1 MGLGKTIEALALIIA
16 HRAPDAEPKTTLIV
30 APLALLK
37 QWDREIADKIR
48 PAYKLSTFLYHGRL
62 KKTRK
67 ASQLSKFDIVI
78 TTYETVAW
86 EYKNFLENRRRITS
100 QLFGPGNKFH
110 RIILDE
116 AHKIKNRAAVCSTAV
131 AELDAKY
138 RLCMTG
144 TVFMNRTAEIFA
156 LIRFLRI
163 KPYDDWMR
171 FNEDIERPLRHWV
184 EDEQAEG
191 MRKLQVLF
199 RSITLRRTK
208 DSQLDGKPII
218 TLPELTITSELAVF
232 NDDERAYYDALERKQ
247 QIRFNKYLKQGSLS
261 KVYTFILVLLL
272 RLRQA
277 CCHPFL
283 IKDHG
288 IPDEAQLDGKQ
299 MVQLAMKLDR
309 GIVDRILK
317 KTRFQCPICDDTAEI
332 PMIIYPCGHDICSTC
347 FSSMMQVVLD
357 TKNNADQRQ
366 LFGAAED
373 EMEATCPH
381 GDCGTEI
388 HPKKVICHNFF
399 LDAHSSEGGSQNDLD
414 NGGMEDDED
423 CCSDEDTREDTDDDE
438 GSLRNF
444 IAPDGD
450 ESGDGMGDDGVDDE
464 ECGSRPNC
472 TSPAVVW
479 ISSDDD
485 EGDDAGRTS
494 KHKGTLAGNGTDA
507 SRSAVD
513 EMWDDIFARHR
524 EPKET
529 QKNLDSDSDDSL
541 VSIIDL
547 TTVPELEKA
556 QGSEDVDI
564 FQRAAM
570 KRKRSVSSK
579 TLSTPKKRVNI
590 EDKDA
595 GTRTANKAD
604 RKPKK
609 VEKKAK
615 HKELTMG
622 QLRKAAS
629 GSKAARA
636 KYLERLRKDFE
647 SSAKIDVTLDLL
659 RSIRADK
666 PGEKT
671 LVFSLWTSFLDLL
684 EIPLRD
690 AGFRYLR
697 YDGGMTFDERDE
709 SVRRFSAEGRGS
721 GPGTGG
727 VDVLLVSLMAG
738 NAGLNLT
745 AASQVV
751 VLEPFWNPFVE
762 DQAVDRTHRIGQRRR
777 VEVHRVLVG
786 GTVEDRILEL
796 QEKKRRLVGAAL
808 SEEGAIGAGRLSI
821 GELKGLF
828 GLR

>member
-1 MGLGKTIEALALIIA
+1 MGLGKTIEALALILA

-37 QWDREIADKIR
+37 QWDREIADKVR
-48 PAYKLSTFLYHGRL
+48 PAHKLSTLLYHGRF

-67 ASQLSKFDIVI
+67 ASDLFKFDVVI

-86 EYKNFLENRRRITS
+86 EHKNFLLNRRRSPS
-100 QLFGPGNKFH
+100 QLFGPGNRFH

-116 AHKIKNRAAVCSTAV
+116 AHKIRNRGALCSMAVG
-131 AELDAKY
+131 ELDAKY

-144 TVFMNRTAEIFA
+144 TVFMNRVSEIYA

-163 KPYDDWMR
+163 KPYNDWQR
-171 FNEDIERPLRHWV
+171 FSHDIDRPIRLWT
-184 EDEQAEG
+184 EDEEPVG

-199 RSITLRRTK
+199 RSIALRRTK
-208 DSQLDGKPII
+208 DSLLDGEPIL
-218 TLPELTITSELAVF
+218 TLPELTITTHAAVF
-232 NDDERAYYDALERKQ
+232 NDDERAYYDALETRQ
-247 QIRFNKYLKQGSLS
+247 QIRVNKYLKQGHLS
-261 KVYTFILVLLL
+261 KAYTFILVLLL

-288 IPDEAQLDGKQ
+288 IPDEAQLDGRQ

-309 GIVDRILK
+309 GVVDRVLK
-317 KTRFQCPICDDTAEI
+317 KAKFQCPICDEPAETPI
-332 PMIIYPCGHDICSTC
+332 IIYPCGHHICKTC
-347 FSSMMQVVLD
+347 FSAIMQVVLEPK
-357 TKNNADQRQ
+357 KNEDEPQ
-366 LFGAAED
+366 LFGAGED
-373 EMEATCPH
+373 EMEAICPH

-399 LDAHSSEGGSQNDLD
+399 LDAHSQNDS
-414 NGGMEDDED
+414 EDIDVEEDED
-423 CCSDEDTREDTDDDE
+423 CSSDEEAGENTDEEE
-438 GSLRNF
+438 GSLRDF

-450 ESGDGMGDDGVDDE
+450 GSEDVVKKEKVED
-464 ECGSRPNC
+464 ECGSRINRK
-472 TSPAVVW
+472 SPSVVW

-485 EGDDAGRTS
+485 DDNDAKRTS
-494 KHKGTLAGNGTDA
+494 KNEGTLVGNGSNP

-513 EMWDDIFARHR
+513 EMRDDIFSRHPKR
-524 EPKET
+524 EKMSE
-529 QKNLDSDSDDSL
+529 DRDFGSDDSL
-541 VSIIDL
+541 VSLVDL
-547 TTVPELEKA
+547 TTFSELEKTNNP
-556 QGSEDVDI
+556 EDIDI

-570 KRKRSVSSK
+570 KRKRPAVSS
-579 TLSTPKKRVNI
+579 TAPPTPKKRVRT
-590 EDKDA
+590 EAKDA
-595 GTRTANKAD
+595 GTRTANEAG
-604 RKPKK
+604 RKQKRDKK
-609 VEKKAK
+609 RANRREP
-615 HKELTMG
+615 TMG

-629 GSKAARA
+629 GSKAAKA
-636 KYLERLRKDFE
+636 KYLERLRRDFE
-647 SSAKIDVTLDLL
+647 SSAKVDVTLALL

-709 SVRRFSAEGRGS
+709 SVRRFSAAKGG
-721 GPGTGG
+721 GG
-727 VDVLLVSLMAG
+727 VDILLVSLMAG

-777 VEVHRVLVG
+777 VEVHRVLVA
-786 GTVEDRILEL
+786 GTVEDRILRM
-796 QEKKRRLVGAAL
+796 QEGKRRLVGAAL
-808 SEEGAIGAGRLSI
+808 SEEGAVGAARLSI